1 MQLSQQNQEL
11 TEKLKTRK
19 RNHTS
24 HVCLSQLFSTSCRRG
39 SVQKSQRF
47 SSPEPQTE
55 EFCFALQRR
64 NVWKITRDASLSL
77 RWVGEPVS
85 FGKLLFEEGRKHTR
99 EHFLLRRLKGRSW
112 RMNAAAVSH
121 PPSERLVLNASPES
135 RSAFHF
141 KFVQQQ
147 LRNFGFVSSF
157 LFVFFLYWL

>member
-11 TEKLKTRK
+11 TEKLKTRRK
-19 RNHTS
+19 KITHLTS
-24 HVCLSQLFSTSCRRG
+24 VLYNCFRHRAGRRG

-64 NVWKITRDASLSL
+64 NVWKTTRDASLSL
-77 RWVGEPVS
+77 GWAGEPVS
-85 FGKLLFEEGRKHTR
+85 FGMLLFEEGRKHTR

-121 PPSERLVLNASPES
+121 PPSERLVLNASPKS
-135 RSAFHF
+135 RSTFHF
-141 KFVQQQ
+141 KFVQQKLQ
-147 LRNFGFVSSF
+147 KFLSF
-157 LFVFFLYWL
+157 RFFLLVVNA